1 MSLNNYLTITWNRHD
16 DIILD
21 REMVKRVTNAAEF
34 KQIISTS
41 QKVIVDFTATWCG
54 PCQRIGPVFEELSK
68 NTDYSS
74 IIFLKVDVDE
84 LSDVAEECG
93 VNAMPT
99 FKVFQ
104 NSQAIGELIGA
115 SEGELKDLLNKNL

>member
-1 MSLNNYLTITWNRHD
+1 
-16 DIILD
+16 
-21 REMVKRVTNAAEF
+21 MVKKVTSAAEF
-34 KQIISTS
+34 KQIIGGG

-54 PCQRIGPVFEELSK
+54 PCQRIGPIFEEISKLSE
-68 NTDYSS
+68 YSS

-84 LSDVAEECG
+84 LSDVAEQCG

-104 NSQAIGELIGA
+104 NSQEIGQLVGA
-115 SEGELKDLLNKNL
+115 SEGELKALLNKNL

>member
-1 MSLNNYLTITWNRHD
+1 
-16 DIILD
+16 
-21 REMVKRVTNAAEF
+21 MVKRVTNAAEF

-54 PCQRIGPVFEELSK
+54 PCQHIGPVFEELSK
-68 NTDYSS
+68 NADYSS

-93 VNAMPT
+93 VSAMPT

-104 NSQAIGELIGA
+104 NSQVIGELVGA
-115 SEGELKDLLNKNL
+115 SKEELKALLNKNL